1 MKRLFVRLPANAKKW
16 FFNNR
21 ITYLLIF
28 ALLGFIAAVTFYKH
42 SYFLL
47 GAVDLTANE
56 RLNNSLFLIILSLPT
71 LFVLWLYRTHDVK
84 QQIEQS
90 AEQINLSMLHKA
102 TDMVA
107 DKDPTRKSVGLK
119 QLDQIKKNGLFLD
132 EINILIK
139 SSIGKEVNLE
149 KTNLEG
155 IDFEG
160 VNLTKANLQEVNLQ
174 GVNLT
179 EANLEGA
186 NLQGA
191 KLQGAKLQ
199 EVNLQ
204 EVNLQEVNL
213 KGVNLKGVNLTEAN
227 LTGANLT
234 GANLE
239 GANLTEANLE
249 GANLTEANLTEANL
263 EVANLTNADLKR
275 ANFEGA
281 DLKRANFEGA
291 DLKRANFE
299 GAINLVQALN
309 LPQDIRDKYL

>member
-139 SSIGKEVNLE
+139 SSIGKEVNLVGAY
-149 KTNLEG
+149 LEG
-155 IDFEG
+155 VDLEG
-160 VNLTKANLQEVNLQ
+160 VDLEKANLQNANLQNANLAEVNLQNADLTEASLAGANLQGVNLQ

-179 EANLEGA
+179 GANLKEVNLAGA
-186 NLQGA
+186 NLQGTSLQGIN
-191 KLQGAKLQ
+191 LQGANFEKADL
-199 EVNLQ
+199 EKAVF
-204 EVNLQEVNL
+204 
-213 KGVNLKGVNLTEAN
+213 
-227 LTGANLT
+227 TGAKNLNK
-234 GANLE
+234 ALNL
-239 GANLTEANLE
+239 
-249 GANLTEANLTEANL
+249 
-263 EVANLTNADLKR
+263 DK
-275 ANFEGA
+275 
-281 DLKRANFEGA
+281 
-291 DLKRANFE
+291 
-299 GAINLVQALN
+299 AIHLAQALD
-309 LPQDIRDKYL
+309 LPQDIIDQYL